1 MFEKVI
7 EPSAVFSKG
16 PICCITGL
24 FRFFEKRQTRK
35 GRQGKKLSMFSCQ
48 SIPH

>member
-24 FRFFEKRQTRK
+24 FRFLKKDRQEKEDREK
-35 GRQGKKLSMFSCQ
+35 N
-48 SIPH
+48 